1 MSKRAFVALA
11 IAAFLAG
18 CQSKPELKQ
27 VDSGAEAKP
36 INTPAMAAEL
46 KQKYERK

>member
-1 MSKRAFVALA
+1 MSKAFFVLALA
-11 IAAFLAG
+11 AILAG